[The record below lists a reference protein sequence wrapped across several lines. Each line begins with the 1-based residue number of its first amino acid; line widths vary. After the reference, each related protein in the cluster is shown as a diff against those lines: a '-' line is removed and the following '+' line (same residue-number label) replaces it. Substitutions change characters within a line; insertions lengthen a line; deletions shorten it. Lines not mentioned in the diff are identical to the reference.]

1 MKSENLLPLVA
12 ALKQCPTHDS
22 NVSREMFIEAWDQLV
37 REDVTPF
44 TKPTLPVMAALL
56 LNDEDFAR
64 LLNEAENLQL
74 TALVQL
80 AQDRFEQQ
88 TNPPNK
94 FGKIIAGIINKK
106 ET

>member
-1 MKSENLLPLVA
+1 MKNEMLLPLVTK
-12 ALKQCPTHDS
+12 LKQCPTHNS
-22 NVSREMFIEAWDQLV
+22 TVSRELFIEAWDQLV

-56 LNDEDFAR
+56 LHDEVFAG
-64 LLNEAENLQL
+64 LLHEAENLQL
-74 TALVQL
+74 AALVQL

-88 TNPPNK
+88 TNPTNK
-94 FGKIIAGIINKK
+94 LGRLIAGSLKK

>member
-1 MKSENLLPLVA
+1 MSNKILLPLVA
-12 ALKQCPTHDS
+12 ALKQCPTHNS
-22 NVSREMFIEAWDQLV
+22 NISREMFIEVWDQLV

-44 TKPTLPVMAALL
+44 TKPALPVMAALL
-56 LNDEDFAR
+56 LHDDDFAR

-94 FGKIIAGIINKK
+94 FGKLIAGCIIKK
-106 ET
+106 E